1 MARRKQELS
10 EKLATPA
17 PQGWRDQVSRPVE
30 PEPES
35 EPEVV
40 TGGSYIRKTYLLT
53 PALIDRIKDLAD
65 HERVGQNELVRYL
78 LAFALEQVESG
89 RHTLPA
95 QPVQQRTLGV

>member
-1 MARRKQELS
+1 MAQRKQGLS
-10 EKLATPA
+10 EKLSSAA

-30 PEPES
+30 PEPE
-35 EPEVV
+35 PEVV
-40 TGGSYIRKTYLLT
+40 TGGNYIRKTYLIT
-53 PALIDRIKDLAD
+53 PALIDRIKNLAD

-78 LAFALEQVESG
+78 LTFAVEQVESG

>member
-1 MARRKQELS
+1 VARRKQELS

-30 PEPES
+30 PDPEL
-35 EPEVV
+35 EVV
-40 TGGSYIRKTYLLT
+40 PGGSYIRKTYLLT

>member
-10 EKLATPA
+10 EKLASPA
-17 PQGWRDQVSRPVE
+17 PQGWRDQVGHSVE
-30 PEPES
+30 PIPEPDAA
-35 EPEVV
+35 
-40 TGGSYIRKTYLLT
+40 TGGHYIRKTYLIT
-53 PALIDRIKDLAD
+53 PELIDRIKGLAD
-65 HERVGQNELVRYL
+65 QERVGQNELVRYL